1 MGRPATRLDRSVVVK
16 TIPLPLLLMALLL
29 GAEGCFSYV
38 AESELTPTRG
48 TPIRV
53 HLERPASFELTRLT
67 VNNVIIVS
75 GELVDRNGGDVVLS
89 ATWLETDLG
98 GGFDGEGWTL
108 RIPDTNVSALEVK
121 KFSWWRT
128 GVAVLGTA
136 AATIFGFDALGGGS
150 GGEGGGGGGGQQF

>member
-1 MGRPATRLDRSVVVK
+1 MGRPATWLDRSVVVK
-16 TIPLPLLLMALLL
+16 TIQLPLLLMALLL
-29 GAEGCFSYV
+29 GAGGCFSYV
-38 AESELTPTRG
+38 SESELTPTRG

-75 GELVDRNGGDVVLS
+75 GELIRRDAGDVLLS
-89 ATWLETDLG
+89 ATWLDTDVG
-98 GGFDGEGWTL
+98 SGFDGESWTL

-128 GVAVLGTA
+128 GIAVLGTA
-136 AATIFGFDALGGGS
+136 AITFSGFDALGGG
-150 GGEGGGGGGGQQF
+150 GGGDGGGGTGGQQR